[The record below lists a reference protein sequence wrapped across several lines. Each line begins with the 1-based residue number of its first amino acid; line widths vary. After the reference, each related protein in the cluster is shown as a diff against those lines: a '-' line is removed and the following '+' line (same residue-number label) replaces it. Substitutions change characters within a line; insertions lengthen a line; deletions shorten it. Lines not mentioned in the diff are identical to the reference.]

1 MSFLVS
7 RLTIVVVALL
17 CAVAAQAQDYPKRP
31 ITMIVP
37 FAAGGTSDVIARVVA
52 EEMTKSLGQPIVRSC
67 DKKAPPSGAFCY
79 RPVVEPGPVGDRVEP
94 LGEGLM
100 WVFPDG
106 FAGLFRPAAALPA
119 SLLMPVVELP
129 PVPLP
134 AVVPLVEDP
143 AAPPVPELP
152 PAPLP
157 PACAKAKVFVNASA
171 TANPIVAS
179 FMIAPFLAA

>member
-1 MSFLVS
+1 M
-7 RLTIVVVALL
+7 
-17 CAVAAQAQDYPKRP
+17 
-31 ITMIVP
+31 
-37 FAAGGTSDVIARVVA
+37 
-52 EEMTKSLGQPIVRSC
+52 
-67 DKKAPPSGAFCY
+67 
-79 RPVVEPGPVGDRVEP
+79 VEPGPVGDSVEP

-106 FAGLFRPAAALPA
+106 FTGLFRPAAALPA

-143 AAPPVPELP
+143 AAPPAAPLP

-157 PACAKAKVFVNASA
+157 PACARAKVFVNASVM
-171 TANPIVAS
+171 ANPIVAS